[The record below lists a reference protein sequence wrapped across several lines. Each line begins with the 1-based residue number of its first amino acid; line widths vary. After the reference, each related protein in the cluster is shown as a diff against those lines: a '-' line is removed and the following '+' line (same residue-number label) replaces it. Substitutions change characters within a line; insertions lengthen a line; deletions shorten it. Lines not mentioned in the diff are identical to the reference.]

1 MFARRLLF
9 ARLQPLFIQTKGTPN
24 PNFMKFVPTGKT
36 VMKSGTM
43 DITALKYA
51 GVSPLAKKLFAV
63 DGVVR
68 VFYGADYVS
77 IAKAETADWQSLKP
91 QIFSLLE

>member
-1 MFARRLLF
+1 MLL
-9 ARLQPLFIQTKGTPN
+9 QSHYGLFIQTKSTPN

-51 GVSPLAKKLFAV
+51 SMSPLARKLFAIE
-63 DGVVR
+63 GVTR
-68 VFYGADYVS
+68 VFYGADYIS
-77 IAKAETADWQSLKP
+77 IAKTE
-91 QIFSLLE
+91 